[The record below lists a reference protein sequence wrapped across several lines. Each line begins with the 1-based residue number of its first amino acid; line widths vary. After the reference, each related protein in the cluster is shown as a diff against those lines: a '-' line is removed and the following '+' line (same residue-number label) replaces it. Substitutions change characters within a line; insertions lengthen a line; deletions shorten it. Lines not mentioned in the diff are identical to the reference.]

1 MSAIL
6 ETRELM
12 KAFGGLVAVN
22 KVSFAVEP
30 GTITA
35 LIGPNGAGKTTFFKM
50 LAGEIP
56 PTSGAIFF
64 KDKDITHLDATKT
77 AQLGIGKSYQVT
89 QIFPRLTVSENVMI
103 PALAARRGSFKLDIF
118 GSIRRVNG
126 LEALVERTIA
136 QVGLSD
142 RAAFGAQGLAY
153 GEKRRLEIGLAL
165 ATQPELLLLDEP
177 AAGMSP
183 SETAETVALIKELRS
198 TVTIVIVEH
207 DMDVVFDLADRI
219 MVLQDGV
226 TIAYG
231 TPEEIRGDQ
240 RVRDAYLGGIEA

>member
-1 MSAIL
+1 
-6 ETRELM
+6 
-12 KAFGGLVAVN
+12 
-22 KVSFAVEP
+22 
-30 GTITA
+30 
-35 LIGPNGAGKTTFFKM
+35 
-50 LAGEIP
+50 
-56 PTSGAIFF
+56 
-64 KDKDITHLDATKT
+64 
-77 AQLGIGKSYQVT
+77 
-89 QIFPRLTVSENVMI
+89 
-103 PALAARRGSFKLDIF
+103 
-118 GSIRRVNG
+118 
-126 LEALVERTIA
+126 
-136 QVGLSD
+136 
-142 RAAFGAQGLAY
+142 
-153 GEKRRLEIGLAL
+153 
-165 ATQPELLLLDEP
+165 LDEP